1 FVSFDGKGRVEL
13 GRGDEVVVR
22 ASAYPFPTVMGQP
35 LEWFDSISRTLR
47 WNTRAAEQKEWAG
60 GAAGHGEGDGA
71 DFVDDEKEGE
81 EGDAGEGVGRGEPE
95 FDIDFA
101 EEENVGGAGG
111 SGSGNGEGTVGSFH
125 DSGYARTNSEAGRT
139 EKGGGFGSGRA
150 R

>member
-1 FVSFDGKGRVEL
+1 
-13 GRGDEVVVR
+13 
-22 ASAYPFPTVMGQP
+22 MGQP